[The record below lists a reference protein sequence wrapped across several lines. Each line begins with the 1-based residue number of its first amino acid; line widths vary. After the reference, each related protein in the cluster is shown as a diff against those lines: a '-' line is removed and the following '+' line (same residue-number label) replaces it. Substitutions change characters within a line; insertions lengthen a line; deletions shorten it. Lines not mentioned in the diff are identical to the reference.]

1 MDILK
6 NPFEYQN
13 SYPKELENVHLD
25 PKLNFKSKRKRPYKR
40 TEYWNSMPNR
50 CVEVIILW
58 KKSKLKNQTK
68 ANLTLLVLWELCMF
82 FFSAVLDTNGKMT
95 TFFVLPILQKLKRE
109 GFFYH
114 KEFLK
119 ESSSV
124 RNSLRNHHTFLGKK
138 TLGNVVSSS
147 SQVLRKLQKMHFT
160 NSTENGWKKKTYTI
174 TVVEGRND
182 NHLSSESTPKY
193 C

>member
-1 MDILK
+1 M
-6 NPFEYQN
+6 Y
-13 SYPKELENVHLD
+13 V
-25 PKLNFKSKRKRPYKR
+25 
-40 TEYWNSMPNR
+40 
-50 CVEVIILW
+50 
-58 KKSKLKNQTK
+58 
-68 ANLTLLVLWELCMF
+68 

-160 NSTENGWKKKTYTI
+160 NSTENGWKKKHTQFQNF
-174 TVVEGRND
+174 GFPRRPAR
-182 NHLSSESTPKY
+182 LRRKKSSEFLLWAARRLEKIVIFSTWKKIIF

>member
-1 MDILK
+1 
-6 NPFEYQN
+6 
-13 SYPKELENVHLD
+13 
-25 PKLNFKSKRKRPYKR
+25 
-40 TEYWNSMPNR
+40 
-50 CVEVIILW
+50 
-58 KKSKLKNQTK
+58 
-68 ANLTLLVLWELCMF
+68 MF

-160 NSTENGWKKKTYTI
+160 NSTENG
-174 TVVEGRND
+174 
-182 NHLSSESTPKY
+182 
-193 C
+193 